1 MKITLLLVGL
11 TVMPGFGKHRIL
23 MNRIGASGAELFIAN
38 ADGSGER
45 KLLNTSGFDYNASFS
60 ADGKWIVFTS
70 ERNGSSDIYRVQ
82 VDGSGLERL
91 TDDPAYDDQA
101 SLSADGRQLAFVS
114 SRGSGSNDIW
124 VLDLKTRRT
133 RNLTDAPGGDYR
145 PSWSPDGK
153 WIAFSSDRD
162 TKIQYAAGR
171 WEHLHPVSLYIIQ
184 AEGRGLRR
192 LTAAGKFAGSPKWSP
207 DAKRIVFYEMSVED
221 TWPARGGG
229 AANIVSQII
238 SVDVAT
244 GKREEHTSGAGL
256 KVSPQFLDA
265 ERIGYLVKAGPHP
278 GLAFTMGE
286 QGTAGEMRCPAWSPD
301 GKQVVYQKLSF
312 SRRPQNQA
320 LFSTNADFDLVYSEI
335 FPAFSHE
342 GKLVVSDRAGFQN
355 NESALAVMDADG
367 QNAKRIFHE
376 DGGMAFAS
384 EWSPDERWIV
394 FGVGSFFIPRGKPA
408 RVMMVRSDGSES
420 RELTHGPLNSG
431 FPSWSPDGKRIVYRV
446 WSDSEHGLRI
456 LNPEDGVV
464 TKLTEDYDNFPS
476 WSPAGDRIAF
486 TSFRNN
492 DFDVY
497 TIRPDGTGLK
507 QLTTTPGN
515 DGHSVW
521 SPDGKYLLFSSS
533 RFGFKDEAPLYDRI
547 PQPYGEL
554 FVMKVDGS
562 EQRPLT
568 DNTWEDATPAWQPQS
583 PRNGR

>member
-1 MKITLLLVGL
+1 
-11 TVMPGFGKHRIL
+11 MPGFGKHRIL

-45 KLLNTSGFDYNASFS
+45 KLLNPSGFDYNASFS

-101 SLSADGRQLAFVS
+101 SLSADGTQLAFVS
-114 SRGSGSNDIW
+114 SRGSGTNDIW
-124 VLDLKTRRT
+124 VLDLKTKRT

-162 TKIQYAAGR
+162 TKIRYAAGR
-171 WEHLHPVSLYIIQ
+171 WEHLHPVSLYVIQ
-184 AEGRGLRR
+184 ADGRGLRR

-229 AANIVSQII
+229 AANVVSQII
-238 SVDVAT
+238 SVDVST
-244 GKREEHTSGAGL
+244 GRREEHTSGPGL
-256 KVSPQFLDA
+256 KVSPQFLDT
-265 ERIGYLVKAGPHP
+265 ERIGYLIKAGPRP
-278 GLAFTMGE
+278 GLTFTTGE

-312 SRRPQNQA
+312 GGRRQNQS
-320 LFSTNADFDLVYSEI
+320 LFTTNAEFDLVYSEI
-335 FPAFSHE
+335 FPAFSRN

-367 QNAKRIFHE
+367 KNAKRIFHE

-446 WSDSEHGLRI
+446 WSDSERGLRI
-456 LNPEDGVV
+456 LNPEDGAV

-492 DFDVY
+492 DFDIY

-507 QLTTTPGN
+507 QLTTAPGN

-554 FVMKVDGS
+554 FVMKADGS

-568 DNTWEDATPAWQPQS
+568 DNTWEDATPAWQPES
-583 PRNGR
+583 GGNERGR